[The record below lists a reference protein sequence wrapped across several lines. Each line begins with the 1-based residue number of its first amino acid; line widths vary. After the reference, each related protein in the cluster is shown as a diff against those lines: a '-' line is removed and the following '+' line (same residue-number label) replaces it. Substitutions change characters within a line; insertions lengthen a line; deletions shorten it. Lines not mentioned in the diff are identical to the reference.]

1 MIDKSEILVET
12 KETNSTSFEDTVNS
26 ILCGLGAQKY
36 IEIFKKQKID
46 QYGLSELSDEDLL
59 KLGIVEPDIRNQL
72 IERAKLLPAYEESQ
86 AIRIATLGPT
96 EMVEVF
102 EECALL
108 LHRIHLSMVA
118 SNSALSKTKKVSD
131 CLLYKD
137 KYASNVAL
145 ATLNEINNI
154 LNSMEIAVNSKFKV
168 KKTKNNKAK
177 KILVGT
183 IGSAVIAALAVLFT
197 RSLKQL

>member
-36 IEIFKKQKID
+36 IEIFKKQNID
-46 QYGLSELSDEDLL
+46 QYGLSELSDEDLQ
-59 KLGIVEPDIRNQL
+59 KLGIVEPEIRNQL

-168 KKTKNNKAK
+168 KKIKNNKAK

>member
-1 MIDKSEILVET
+1 MVDKSEIVLQP
-12 KETNSTSFEDTVNS
+12 KEIKSSNFEDTVNS

-36 IEIFKKQKID
+36 IEIFKKQDID
-46 QYGLSELSDEDLL
+46 QYGLSELSDEDLR
-59 KLGIVEPDIRNQL
+59 KLGIVEPEIRNQL

-86 AIRIATLGPT
+86 AIRIATLGPM

-118 SNSALSKTKKVSD
+118 SNAALSKSKKVSD

-145 ATLNEINNI
+145 ATLNEISNI
-154 LNSMEIAVNSKFKV
+154 LNSMEIAVNSKFKIR
-168 KKTKNNKAK
+168 KAKNNKKK

-183 IGSAVIAALAVLFT
+183 IGSAVIATLAVLFT

>member
-1 MIDKSEILVET
+1 MDKSEIVVET
-12 KETNSTSFEDTVNS
+12 KEINSASFEDTVNS

-36 IEIFKKQKID
+36 IEIFKKQDID
-46 QYGLSELSDEDLL
+46 QYGLSELSDEDLQ
-59 KLGIVEPDIRNQL
+59 KLGVVEPEIRKQL
-72 IERAKLLPAYEESQ
+72 IDRAKLLPAYEESQ
-86 AIRIATLGPT
+86 AARIATLGPL
-96 EMVEVF
+96 EMVEIF

-118 SNSALSKTKKVSD
+118 SNAALSKTKKVSD

-145 ATLNEINNI
+145 ATLNEIGNI
-154 LNSMEIAVNSKFKV
+154 INAMEIAVNSKFKI
-168 KKTKNNKAK
+168 KKTKNMKKK

-183 IGSAVIAALAVLFT
+183 IGSAVIATLAVLFT